1 MESEVGLELFYTET
15 PGIGGKL
22 KKYPEDF
29 RVEERIDLFEE
40 TEGEYT
46 IAKVWSRN
54 WETNRLIRKLSQS
67 LNISRDD
74 IAFAGTKDKR
84 AITVQWMSF
93 KTGPENLESLSVK
106 DVEILDK
113 FTSHRSLYIGAHTG
127 NDFEIVVR
135 DLEPSEDEVK
145 DRTDEIGEKIKEHG
159 GFPNWFGV
167 QRFGTIRPITHKIG
181 KMIIDGQFEDAVKL
195 YIANP
200 FEGED
205 ERCYDARE
213 RLENDWEYKEAL
225 DYYPHML
232 TFEKR
237 IIRHI
242 SNNPDDYVGALKTL
256 PHNLLMMFVHAYQS
270 YLFNKIIC
278 GRINR
283 GHPVDDVLA
292 GDILLP
298 ADKDGLPNKNTKV
311 EVTERN
317 LKKASSMVKQCKA
330 YVSATLFG
338 SQSSFSGG
346 EMGEIEREI
355 IEEEGVKKDDFII
368 PRISSISSRGTRREI
383 FSPVK
388 DLELNVEPGGF
399 NISFGLNKGSYA
411 TTLLREFMKL
421 PDDQVDRYS

>member
-1 MESEVGLELFYTET
+1 MESKVGLESFYTET

-22 KKYPEDF
+22 KRYPEDF

-40 TEGEYT
+40 TEGDYT
-46 IAKVWSRN
+46 IAKIWSRN
-54 WETNRLIRKLSQS
+54 WETNRLVRKFSQN

-93 KTGPENLESLSVK
+93 KTDLERLGSVSIN
-106 DVEILDK
+106 DVEVLDK

-135 DLEPSEDEVK
+135 DFDISEGDLKE
-145 DRTDEIGEKIKEHG
+145 RTEEIGSKIKGHG

-167 QRFGTIRPITHKIG
+167 QRFGTIRPITHKLG
-181 KMIIDGQFEDAVKL
+181 KKIVNGKFKETVKM

-205 ERCYDARE
+205 EECYHARE
-213 RLENDWEYKEAL
+213 RLEEDWDYEEAL
-225 DYYPHML
+225 KYYPNML
-232 TFEKR
+232 TFER
-237 IIRHI
+237 GIINHL
-242 SNNPDDYVGALKTL
+242 SNNPGDHVGALKTI

-270 YLFNKIIC
+270 YLFNKMIC
-278 GRINR
+278 ERINR
-283 GHPVDDVLA
+283 GYPVDDVLV

-298 ADKDGLPNKNTKV
+298 TDKNGLPNKNTMV

-317 LKKASSMVKQCKA
+317 LEKASSMVKQFKA

-338 SQSSFSGG
+338 CQSSFSKG

-355 IEEEGVKKDDFII
+355 IEEEGLSKDDFII
-368 PRISSISSRGTRREI
+368 PKISSISSKGTRREI
-383 FSPVK
+383 FAPVK
-388 DLELNVEPGGF
+388 DFEWKVESDGF

-421 PDDQVDRYS
+421 PDDQVNRYS

>member
-54 WETNRLIRKLSQS
+54 WETNRLVRKLSQS

-93 KTGPENLESLSVK
+93 KTDPEKLDSLNLE
-106 DVEILDK
+106 DVEIQDR

-135 DLEPSEDEVK
+135 DLEPPQEDVK
-145 DRTDEIGEKIKEHG
+145 ERTDDIGKKIKEHG

-181 KMIIDGQFEDAVKL
+181 KRIIDGKFEDAVKL

-205 ERCYDARE
+205 ERCYEARE
-213 RLENDWEYKEAL
+213 RLENEWVYEEAL
-225 DYYPHML
+225 DYYPDML
-232 TFEKR
+232 TFEKG
-237 IIRHI
+237 IIRHL
-242 SNNPDDYVGALKTL
+242 SKNPGDYVGALKTL

-278 GRINR
+278 LRMRKGF
-283 GHPVDDVLA
+283 PVDDVLV

-298 ADKDGLPNKNTKV
+298 ADKNGLPNKNTKV

-317 LKKASSMVKQCKA
+317 LDKASSMVKQCKA

-338 SQSSFSGG
+338 CQSKFSKG
-346 EMGEIEREI
+346 EMGEIERKV
-355 IEEEGVKKDDFII
+355 IEDERVEKDDFII
-368 PRISSISSRGTRREI
+368 PKISSISSKGTRREI
-383 FSPVK
+383 FAPVK
-388 DLELNVEPGGF
+388 KFDWNLESGGLNL
-399 NISFGLNKGSYA
+399 NFGLNKGSYA

>member
-1 MESEVGLELFYTET
+1 
-15 PGIGGKL
+15 
-22 KKYPEDF
+22 
-29 RVEERIDLFEE
+29 
-40 TEGEYT
+40 
-46 IAKVWSRN
+46 
-54 WETNRLIRKLSQS
+54 
-67 LNISRDD
+67 
-74 IAFAGTKDKR
+74 KR

-213 RLENDWEYKEAL
+213 RLKNDWEYKEAL

-368 PRISSISSRGTRREI
+368 PKISSISSRGTRREI